1 MNRDSIVEETGNRG
15 TVTFERTLNGHRPMD
30 PLPDWSVL
38 FAPGKDPGQP

>member
-1 MNRDSIVEETGNRG
+1 MNRDSIVEEAGNSG
-15 TVTFERTLNGHRPMD
+15 IVTFERALNGHLPRA